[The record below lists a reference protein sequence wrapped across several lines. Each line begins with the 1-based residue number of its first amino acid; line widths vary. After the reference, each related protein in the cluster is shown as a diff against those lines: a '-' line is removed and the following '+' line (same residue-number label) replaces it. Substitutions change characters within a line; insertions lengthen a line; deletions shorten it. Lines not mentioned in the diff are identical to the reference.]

1 VRKIEI
7 LTLVLIL
14 ILTAGAASAA
24 VSIKVTGGMTYFL
37 GNDYNKGIQ
46 GIYDYCNDNFNDV
59 AGKNKP
65 LHMGMGLGA
74 EIVVSLDPHF
84 GLGLGAGF
92 FRASRQNE
100 IGLEW
105 LNISIKQA
113 YKPSLRVIP
122 LILNLHYYVPL
133 RRALRLDVFAG
144 AGYYMTHFDHD
155 STLKTDF
162 FSYEQSQEFRSKAK
176 TFGFQGGMGL
186 ELHLSSHFAFVV
198 QAEGRYAR
206 ITSLKGDLA
215 EDESWFLGKR
225 HNEERDAYLWYL
237 ERNDSGHIYSLV
249 SFAKNQPSSAE
260 VTNVRKGELNLSGV
274 TGTAGLKIMF

>member
-24 VSIKVTGGMTYFL
+24 VSIKVTGGMTYFS

-59 AGKNKP
+59 VGKYKS

-74 EIVVSLDPHF
+74 EFVVSLDPHF

-105 LNISIKQA
+105 LNISVKQA

-122 LILNLHYYVPL
+122 LTLNLHYYVPL

-155 STLKTDF
+155 STLETDF
-162 FSYEQSQEFRSKAK
+162 FSYEQTQEFRSKAK
-176 TFGFQGGMGL
+176 PFGFQGGMGL
-186 ELHLSSHFAFVV
+186 ELRLSSHFAFVV
-198 QAEGRYAR
+198 QAEGRYVR

-225 HNEERDAYLWYL
+225 HNEEKDAYLWYL

>member
-1 VRKIEI
+1 MRKIEI

-24 VSIKVTGGMTYFL
+24 VSIKVTGGMTYFS

-59 AGKNKP
+59 VGKYKP

-74 EIVVSLDPHF
+74 EFVVSLDPHF

-105 LNISIKQA
+105 LNISVKQA

-122 LILNLHYYVPL
+122 LTLNLHYYVPL

-155 STLKTDF
+155 STLETDF
-162 FSYEQSQEFRSKAK
+162 FSYEQTQEFRSKAK
-176 TFGFQGGMGL
+176 PFGFQGGMGL
-186 ELHLSSHFAFVV
+186 ELRLSSHFAFVV
-198 QAEGRYAR
+198 QAEGRYVR

-225 HNEERDAYLWYL
+225 HNEEKDAYLWYL

>member
-1 VRKIEI
+1 MRKIEI
-7 LTLVLIL
+7 LALIL
-14 ILTAGAASAA
+14 VLTAGAASAA
-24 VSIKVTGGMTYFL
+24 VSIKVTAGMTYFS

-59 AGKNKP
+59 VGKYNP
-65 LHMGMGLGA
+65 LHMGMGLGG

-92 FRASRQNE
+92 FRSSRQNE
-100 IGLEW
+100 LSLEW
-105 LNISIKQA
+105 MNISVKQT

-122 LILNLHYYVPL
+122 LVLNLHYDVPL
-133 RRALRLDVFAG
+133 QRALRLDVFAG

-155 STLKTDF
+155 SNLETDF
-162 FSYEQSQEFRSKAK
+162 FSYEQSQEFRSKAN
-176 TFGFQGGMGL
+176 TFGLQGGIGL
-186 ELHLSSHFAFVV
+186 ELHLNSHFAFVV

-206 ITSLKGDLA
+206 ITSLKGDLV
-215 EDESWFLGKR
+215 EDESWFLGKS

-237 ERNDSGHIYSLV
+237 ERNASGHIYSQVL
-249 SFAKNQPSSAE
+249 FAKNQPASAE

>member
-1 VRKIEI
+1 MRKIEI
-7 LTLVLIL
+7 LTLVLV
-14 ILTAGAASAA
+14 LTAGAASAA
-24 VSIKVTGGMTYFL
+24 VSIKITGGMTYFL
-37 GNDYNKGIQ
+37 GNDYNQGIQ
-46 GIYDYCNDNFNDV
+46 GIFDYCNDNFNDV
-59 AGKNKP
+59 VGKYKP

-105 LNISIKQA
+105 LNISVKQA

-122 LILNLHYYVPL
+122 LIFNLHYYVPL

-155 STLKTDF
+155 STLETDF

-176 TFGFQGGMGL
+176 TFGLQGGIGL
-186 ELHLSSHFAFVV
+186 ELHLNSHLAFVV

-206 ITSLKGDLA
+206 ITSLKGGLA
-215 EDESWFLGKR
+215 EDESWFLGER
-225 HNEERDAYLWYL
+225 HNEESDAYLWYA
-237 ERNDSGHIYSLV
+237 ERNASGHIYSLV

>member
-1 VRKIEI
+1 MRKIEI

-24 VSIKVTGGMTYFL
+24 VSIKVTGGMTYFS

-59 AGKNKP
+59 VGKYKS

-74 EIVVSLDPHF
+74 EFVVSLDPHF

-105 LNISIKQA
+105 LNISVKQA

-122 LILNLHYYVPL
+122 LTLNLHYYVPL

-155 STLKTDF
+155 STLETDF
-162 FSYEQSQEFRSKAK
+162 FSYEQTQEFRSKAK
-176 TFGFQGGMGL
+176 PFGFQGGMGL
-186 ELHLSSHFAFVV
+186 ELRLSSHFAFVV
-198 QAEGRYAR
+198 QAEGRYVR

-225 HNEERDAYLWYL
+225 HNEEKDAYLWYL